1 MKKKTTIDDVEDIIN
16 PFDMY
21 DKHFVK
27 INEQKENLCVV
38 RDMINLI
45 CFTILSILFN
55 KWWLIFFS
63 ILFMTHWEK
72 SKK

>member
-1 MKKKTTIDDVEDIIN
+1 MKKKTTIDDVEDIII

-27 INEQKENLCVV
+27 INEQKENLSVV

-63 ILFMTHWEK
+63 ILFMTHWEHI
-72 SKK
+72 KK